1 MCYSYLTVFFCRRL
15 LLETLQSV
23 AAGVGADLH
32 TLHELYDANAALGLQ
47 YMGNNPVFQNL
58 KSLTPPKEMEG
69 KKKDFASLDVS
80 DKNELNAH
88 LAFAALCLLRDK
100 EKKGGINSLYRAF
113 SVLDVMSL
121 GVQKGLRSRPPCR
134 WETHNVT
141 ISIEIKSMPPSQ
153 EVYSQVDQPDIT
165 GSEVKEIHI
174 VSNECTN
181 NVTVQVVLDVG
192 HNPAAM
198 EALSDRIIDQFP
210 GRGIR

>member
-1 MCYSYLTVFFCRRL
+1 M
-15 LLETLQSV
+15 LEISQSV
-23 AAGVGADLH
+23 AAGVGADLY

-47 YMGNNPVFQNL
+47 YMGNAPKFHNL
-58 KSLTPPKEMEG
+58 NSLTPTKEVEG
-69 KKKDFASLDVS
+69 KKNDFASLDVS

-100 EKKGGINSLYRAF
+100 EKKEGINSLYKAF
-113 SVLDVMSL
+113 SVLDVMSQ

-141 ISIEIKSMPPSQ
+141 ISIEINSTPPTQ
-153 EVYSQVDQPDIT
+153 NNCIQPGQPGIAA
-165 GSEVKEIHI
+165 SEVQEIHI
-174 VSNECTN
+174 VTDKRTN